1 MDQLTELLCGDEL
14 LSAYEL
20 QSSGLAPSLLQVL
33 SPQPNG
39 KYFCCVLRYF
49 LPKELIAF
57 TTTLNFIFL
66 GERSQLLYRDQ
77 DLRQVLLFR
86 EYVWIT

>member
-1 MDQLTELLCGDEL
+1 MCECLGDWQQQLKESLDQLTELLCGDEL

-39 KYFCCVLRYF
+39 
-49 LPKELIAF
+49 AF
-57 TTTLNFIFL
+57 ISFSFRGIFSFMSMIL
-66 GERSQLLYRDQ
+66 GIKTVKDVIQ
-77 DLRQVLLFR
+77 
-86 EYVWIT
+86 IM